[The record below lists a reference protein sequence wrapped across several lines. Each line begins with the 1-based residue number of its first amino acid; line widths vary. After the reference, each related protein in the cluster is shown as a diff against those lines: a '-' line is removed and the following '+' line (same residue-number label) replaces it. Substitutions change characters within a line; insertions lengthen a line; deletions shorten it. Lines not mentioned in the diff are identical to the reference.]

1 MIQKNGAEILE
12 ELELEMM
19 EDNASEK
26 DQISY
31 VLVFKLSRFGRNA
44 VDVLKSIQTI
54 LDYDVNLVYAE
65 DILGALLIAFTA
77 LMPVIAALASPSR
90 Y

>member
-54 LDYDVNLVYAE
+54 LDYDVNLVCAE
-65 DILGALLIAFTA
+65 DILGALLIAF
-77 LMPVIAALASPSR
+77 MPVIAALASPSR

>member
-54 LDYDVNLVYAE
+54 LDYDVNLVCAE
-65 DILGALLIAFTA
+65 DILGALLIAF
-77 LMPVIAALASPSR
+77 MPVIAALASPSR
-90 Y
+90 C